1 MKSKSFEEKLES
13 SKEIL
18 ERLMSPDITLEESI
32 KLYEEGM
39 HLIYDAQKMIEKAK
53 LKIEKIESRYQE
65 QEQ

>member
-39 HLIYDAQKMIEKAK
+39 RLIYDAQKMIEKAK